1 MCNLATS
8 LPKASTCSDDDD
20 NHDGN
25 VFLSLFNLAIIA
37 CPKRPPAVI
46 QIDDDDKDNQDRDN
60 KVSLAP
66 GLQRALTAQSPA
78 QILLLLLPRKKFS
91 IDLTLVVLANL

>member
-1 MCNLATS
+1 MIVTDLA
-8 LPKASTCSDDDD
+8 
-20 NHDGN
+20 
-25 VFLSLFNLAIIA
+25 
-37 CPKRPPAVI
+37 

-91 IDLTLVVLANL
+91 IDVTNIVLANL